1 MGTGRA
7 PDRASPEVSFIGAD
21 EEPFDPS
28 TEDEGVARTQ
38 TYAAIIIV
46 VLVVATVAV
55 ALTIERPE
63 TEVKRS
69 DWAYDMTQ
77 LESAWE
83 AGMRGQGVR
92 VGIVDTGIDAD
103 HPVLKDASVVA
114 WLDLVN
120 DRQEPYDDVG
130 HGTAMASII
139 AGHSPLRGGAVD
151 VELIIVKVLDHA
163 QGFSDTIVADGID
176 FCMDPDGDGDYSDG
190 ADIIS
195 LSLGGEY
202 DNIDILLGTKTE
214 AAIAQAIS
222 HGIVCVAAAGNDGSA
237 DDVSMP
243 SRIPEVISV
252 GALDRWGQM
261 APFSSPGNTSEPRL
275 DPDKKLEVVAPGVDI
290 VTAYNDGLHA
300 KGSGTSH
307 ATAFT
312 TAVLAV
318 ALAAAPDLKHDGAE
332 GGNVTSVKRVKT
344 ALMETAKP
352 LEGQISP
359 HDPKSGY
366 GLIQAVDLIV
376 ALKA

>member
-1 MGTGRA
+1 M
-7 PDRASPEVSFIGAD
+7 
-21 EEPFDPS
+21 
-28 TEDEGVARTQ
+28 
-38 TYAAIIIV
+38 II

-55 ALTIERPE
+55 ALTVERPE

-77 LESAWE
+77 LDSAGE
-83 AGMRGQGVR
+83 ADMRGQGVR

-103 HPVLKDASVVA
+103 HAVLKDTSVVA

-120 DRQEPYDDVG
+120 HRQEPYDDVG

-139 AGHSPLRGGAVD
+139 AGHSPLRGGAVEA
-151 VELIIVKVLDHA
+151 ELIIVKVLDKD
-163 QGFSDTIVADGID
+163 QGFSDTIIADGID
-176 FCMDPDGDGDYSDG
+176 FCMDPDGDGDYADG

-195 LSLGGEY
+195 LSLGGDY

-222 HGIVCVAAAGNDGSA
+222 LGIVCVAAAGNDGAA

-252 GALDRWGQM
+252 GALDRRRQV

-275 DPDKKLEVVAPGVDI
+275 DPDRKPEVVAPGVDI
-290 VTAYNDGLHA
+290 VTAFKDDLHA

-307 ATAFT
+307 AAAFV

-318 ALAAAPDLKHDGAE
+318 ALSAAPDLKHDGAE
-332 GGNVTSVKRVKT
+332 GGNVTSVERVKT

-352 LEGQISP
+352 LEGQGSP
-359 HDPKSGY
+359 HDQMAGY
-366 GLIQAVDLIV
+366 GLVQAMDLAM

>member
-1 MGTGRA
+1 M
-7 PDRASPEVSFIGAD
+7 SFIEVD
-21 EEPFDPS
+21 EEPFDPG
-28 TEDEGVARTQ
+28 DEGEGIGRTQ
-38 TYAAIIIV
+38 TYAAIMII

-55 ALTIERPE
+55 ALTVERPG

-77 LESAWE
+77 LDSAWE
-83 AGMRGQGVR
+83 VEMRGQGVR

-103 HPVLKDASVVA
+103 HPVLKDASIVA
-114 WLDLVN
+114 WVDLVN

-151 VELIIVKVLDHA
+151 VELIIVKVLDQD
-163 QGFSDTIVADGID
+163 QGFSDTIIADGID
-176 FCMDPDGDGDYSDG
+176 FCLDPDSDGDYADG

-222 HGIVCVAAAGNDGSA
+222 HGIICVAAAGNNGAA

-243 SRIPEVISV
+243 SRISEVISV
-252 GALDRWGQM
+252 GALDQQGQM
-261 APFSSPGNTSEPRL
+261 APFSSQGNTSEPRR
-275 DPDKKLEVVAPGVDI
+275 DPNKKPEVVAPGVDI
-290 VTAYNDGLHA
+290 VTAYKNELYA

-318 ALAAAPDLKHDGAE
+318 ALSAAPDLMHDGAE
-332 GGNVTSVKRVKT
+332 GGNVTAVERVKA

-352 LEGQISP
+352 LEGQDSP

-366 GLIQAVDLIV
+366 GLVQALDLAM